1 MKHKHLKQPHLALAQ
16 ECERLARESE
26 RKMLDPELNADQ
38 KMEFHDQAK
47 AYWQMANGS
56 VQSALS
62 SEEERPTK
70 FTKSQGSTG
79 TTQKRKAFLCA
90 LIVKNAPATYDVLV
104 ADAVADGASEFWPDN
119 AALIDTVMNFA
130 RKHRLLT

>member
-1 MKHKHLKQPHLALAQ
+1 MKQKEFALAQ
-16 ECERLARESE
+16 ECERRARESE
-26 RKMLDPELNADQ
+26 AMMFDTKLSADQ
-38 KMEFHDQAK
+38 KVEFQERAK
-47 AYWQMANGS
+47 VYWQLKAGHM
-56 VQSALS
+56 QSALHM
-62 SEEERPTK
+62 EEARPTK

-119 AALIDTVMNFA
+119 AALTKTVMNFA
-130 RKHRLLT
+130 RKHRLLA